1 MELMQKLGKYHEEN
15 WIVFDDAQNKFDQ
28 IRDKKSCY
36 VTEMDDSSEEN
47 SYFEEYD
54 DGHVLDDI
62 ETVKDVVAFSEIT
75 SFKGKL
81 LSDMEEKDRIII
93 IPHIINSLSKLD
105 ARPMAYTVKD
115 DSIKLAWYLNNMMH
129 IWTLSDLF
137 DVASIE

>member
-36 VTEMDDSSEEN
+36 VTELDDSSEEN

-105 ARPMAYTVKD
+105 SRPMAYTVKD